1 MDNYIIISGPSL
13 WVFLALLAIIII
25 GFLIMGR
32 SYLKAERGKQYY
44 QERCH
49 KLCRE
54 LSILQLN
61 AMSNDVKV
69 GQLPPSRTSRYT
81 YLDDGGFERKVI

>member
-1 MDNYIIISGPSL
+1 MSNYIYVSGEAL

-25 GFLIMGR
+25 GFLIMGY
-32 SYLKAERGKQYY
+32 SYLKAERDKQYY

-54 LSILQLN
+54 LSILQLS
-61 AMSNDVKV
+61 AISNEVKSKT
-69 GQLPPSRTSRYT
+69 PHPSPLATPSPTREGTGR
-81 YLDDGGFERKVI
+81 EVI

>member
-1 MDNYIIISGPSL
+1 MSNYIYVSGEAM

-25 GFLIMGR
+25 GFWIMGY
-32 SYLKAERGKQYY
+32 SYLKTERDKQYY

-54 LSILQLN
+54 LSILQLSAIRGDTN
-61 AMSNDVKV
+61 GDRS
-69 GQLPPSRTSRYT
+69 
-81 YLDDGGFERKVI
+81 EE